1 MNTAPQESST
11 RTKKKRGPR
20 SCPALTWDERL
31 HYRDRFRAARYAA
44 LADAEGFGEICFVV
58 EALGL
63 RLRGEEAAM
72 GPYLEHIRPL
82 AADSTIL
89 SSLTT
94 TFPGLFTRFEALY
107 ETVRTARND
116 AMHTG
121 VYARHATTA
130 AIELCIGLEEALMAE
145 QQIRQSVSDFMV
157 KSPITVAPWQPV
169 AHARQLMLM
178 YSFSYLPVYIDKW
191 LLVPEVSMARFLHRN
206 PNRKKLLATPIQ
218 EAAASGLDLVVA
230 TVVTP
235 TTLVTDLLRVK
246 DKGVS
251 PMLWLVQD
259 DNNHLCGLLSP
270 FELM

>member
-1 MNTAPQESST
+1 
-11 RTKKKRGPR
+11 
-20 SCPALTWDERL
+20 
-31 HYRDRFRAARYAA
+31 
-44 LADAEGFGEICFVV
+44 
-58 EALGL
+58 
-63 RLRGEEAAM
+63 
-72 GPYLEHIRPL
+72 
-82 AADSTIL
+82 
-89 SSLTT
+89 
-94 TFPGLFTRFEALY
+94 
-107 ETVRTARND
+107 
-116 AMHTG
+116 
-121 VYARHATTA
+121 
-130 AIELCIGLEEALMAE
+130 MAE

>member
-1 MNTAPQESST
+1 M
-11 RTKKKRGPR
+11 PR
-20 SCPALTWDERL
+20 PPLTWDERL
-31 HYRDRFRAARYAA
+31 HYRDRFRAARYSA
-44 LADAEGFGEICFVV
+44 LADAEGFGEICFAI

-82 AADSTIL
+82 VTDSPVL
-89 SSLTT
+89 SSLTEV
-94 TFPGLFTRFEALY
+94 FPGIFTRFEALY
-107 ETVRTARND
+107 ETVKNARND

-121 VYARHATTA
+121 VYARYATTA

-145 QQIRQSVSDFMV
+145 QQIRRESVADFMV
-157 KSPITVAPWQPV
+157 KSPITVEPWQPV

-178 YSFSYLPVYIDKW
+178 HSFSYLPVYIDKW
-191 LLVPEVSMARFLHRN
+191 LLVPEVSMARYLHRN
-206 PNRKKLLATPIQ
+206 PDRKELLATPIQ

-235 TTLVTDLLRVK
+235 TALVTDLLKFNDANVA
-246 DKGVS
+246 

-259 DNNHLCGLLSP
+259 DKNHLCGVLSP